1 MTDLST
7 PASRARQRIPSGT
20 VTFLFTDIEG
30 STKLAQQYRQAMPA
44 LLARH
49 NQILHQAIEAH
60 NGYVF
65 QVVGDSFAAA
75 FHFASD
81 ALHAAAEAQ
90 RNLQNEAWT
99 PATIKVRM
107 GIHTG
112 AAQLQIDSKDNPY
125 SGYATIAAT
134 QRVMSAGY
142 GGQILISGATR
153 ELVRDVLPTDTD
165 LLDLG
170 EKRLK
175 DLLGPEHIYQLNVAG
190 LPTTFPQLKTLDS
203 FVNNLPLQ
211 LTTFIGREKEIE
223 QIKKRLEKNRL
234 VTLTGSGGVGK
245 TRLSIQIASEL
256 LSQYPNGG
264 WLVEL
269 APITDPALVAQAVCN
284 VLDITLQGSTSPL
297 TVLTEYLHSKKLLL
311 VVDNCEHL
319 IDTCAHLCDSL
330 LHACPNLHIIA
341 SSREALGI
349 DGENAY
355 RVPSLS
361 LPDPKSGLQTIEGSE
376 AVKLFLERATAI
388 LPEFELT
395 ESNAS
400 FVAQICRRLDGI
412 ALAIELAASRVKML
426 KLEQIAARLDDV
438 FRLLTGGSRTA
449 LPRQQT
455 LRALIDW
462 SYNLLSEEER
472 TALRKFSIF
481 MGGWT
486 LEAAEYVGDNP
497 NMLDLLTHL
506 VDKSLVSVDLEHGD
520 EPRYYLLETIRQ
532 YAREKLT
539 ENGESET
546 IRNRHMEYFCQLVEH
561 IEPSL
566 RGPNQVV
573 LYSLEMDL
581 DNLRTALEWAL
592 DHNVPAGLRLAAGLK
607 WLWHFHHHWAEGIEW
622 LDKLLQAEDAAHSL
636 LDDSKTDTLCKAK
649 ALLVSGHLTGAVGE
663 LQKATVRITESLTLC
678 EKMDGTDWI
687 PLKAAG
693 YMYLGIGTLAGGDI
707 NQAKILAEKSLELSQ
722 SIGNKFGIAE
732 VQYNLLIALA
742 FRSREF
748 ETARLL
754 SESILAIHQELGNPE
769 GIAAA
774 LSLGGLVS
782 LAQSDYKRAQKLFRD
797 SIEASREMYSWGYAL
812 GGLGMAYLF
821 NGEMALAHGY
831 FLQAAKFAQEKWNPM
846 VKASSVY
853 WLAMYSFEQKQF
865 RKFIQLNS
873 FLETEKSLFIYVYY
887 LPPNILETFQRNV
900 ITARTKLNQE
910 TLNSLEAEGKAM
922 TLDQALAYAL
932 EGIDE

>member
-1 MTDLST
+1 MMNHLPT
-7 PASRARQRIPSGT
+7 GT

-30 STKLAQQYRQAMPA
+30 STKLSQQYRDAMPA

-49 NQILHQAIEAH
+49 HQILHQVIEAH

-81 ALHAAAEAQ
+81 ALHAAADAQ
-90 RNLQNEAWT
+90 RALHHEAWT
-99 PATIKVRM
+99 PAIIKVRI

-112 AAQLQIDSKDNPY
+112 AAQLQIGSNDNPY
-125 SGYATIAAT
+125 SGYATIATA
-134 QRVMSAGY
+134 QRIMSAGS
-142 GGQILISGATR
+142 GEQILLSGATR
-153 ELVRDVLPTDTD
+153 ELVRDVLPADTE

-175 DLLGPEHIYQLNVAG
+175 DLLRPEHIYQLNIAG
-190 LPTTFPQLKTLDS
+190 LPTTFPSLKTLDS
-203 FVNNLPLQ
+203 FANNLPLQ
-211 LTTFIGREKEIE
+211 LTSFIGREKEIE

-245 TRLSIQIASEL
+245 TRLSIRVASEL
-256 LSQYPNGG
+256 LDGYPNGV
-264 WLVEL
+264 WLAEL
-269 APITDPALVAQAVCN
+269 ASITDPALVAK
-284 VLDITLQGSTSPL
+284 TLCAALGLELHGNMSPVEIL
-297 TVLTEYLHSKKLLL
+297 TGYLHSKKLLF

-319 IDTCAHLCDSL
+319 IDACAQLCETL
-330 LHACPNLHIIA
+330 LYACPNLRIIA

-361 LPDPKSGLQTIEGSE
+361 LPNPKDGLSTIEKSE
-376 AVKLFLERATAI
+376 AVNLFVERATAT
-388 LPEFELT
+388 LPEFKLT
-395 ESNAS
+395 EANAS
-400 FVAQICRRLDGI
+400 AIAQICQRLDGI
-412 ALAIELAASRVKML
+412 ALAIELAASRVKLL
-426 KLEQIAARLDDV
+426 KVEQIAARLNDA

-472 TALRKFSIF
+472 TTLRRLSIF

-486 LEAAEYVGDNP
+486 LEAAECVCDNP
-497 NMLDLLTHL
+497 NMLDLSTHL

-532 YAREKLT
+532 YAREKLSDH
-539 ENGESET
+539 GESEN
-546 IRNRHMEYFCQLVEH
+546 IRNRHMEYFCGL
-561 IEPSL
+561 IERLEPRL
-566 RGPNQVV
+566 RGPDQVAL
-573 LYSLEMDL
+573 LYSLEIDL
-581 DNLRTALEWAL
+581 DNLRAALEWAL
-592 DHNVPAGLRLAAGLK
+592 DHNIPIGLQLAAGLK

-636 LDDSKTDTLCKAK
+636 LSDSKTDTLCKAK
-649 ALLVSGHLTGAVGE
+649 ALLVSGHLTGAIGD
-663 LQKATVRITESLTLC
+663 LQKATVRITASLALC
-678 EKMDGTDWI
+678 EKMNGTDRI

-693 YMYLGIGTLAGGDI
+693 YMYLGIGALAGGDI

-722 SIGNKFGIAE
+722 SIGNKFGVAE
-732 VQYNLLIALA
+732 VQYNLLTAIA
-742 FRSREF
+742 FRSGEF

-754 SESILAIHQELGNPE
+754 SESLLATHQELGDPE

-774 LSLGGLVS
+774 LSLGGFLA
-782 LAQSDYKRAQKLFRD
+782 LAQSDYERAQKLFRD
-797 SIEASREMYSWGYAL
+797 SIEASRERYSWGYAL

-821 NGEMALAHGY
+821 DGEMDLAHGY
-831 FLQAAKFAQEKWNPM
+831 FLQAAKFAQEKWNPNF
-846 VKASSVY
+846 KASSIY

-873 FLETEKSLFIYVYY
+873 FLETEKSLFIYLYY
-887 LPPNILETFQRNV
+887 LPPNIPATFQKNV
-900 ITARTKLNQE
+900 ADARAKLDQE
-910 TLNSLEAEGKAM
+910 SLNRAEAEGKAM

-932 EGIDE
+932 KGIDE